1 MFLRETLPNPSHAF
15 VSCHCAV
22 LLPACGLARGRK
34 ATVRRWQGNGGVMR
48 HDASKERTAKMAPKS
63 LNLASDFVVVSPDHT
78 ATSVAV
84 TPTLFEDL
92 DRTFGGFKD
101 HLLVSAFAFDTDW
114 PTWEIHP
121 AGDELVLLLVGEA
134 TLVLETEHGEEAVT
148 LREPGTYVIVRKGT
162 WHTAR
167 TATPTRMVFITPGE
181 GTENRAV

>member
-1 MFLRETLPNPSHAF
+1 MVPKAF
-15 VSCHCAV
+15 
-22 LLPACGLARGRK
+22 
-34 ATVRRWQGNGGVMR
+34 
-48 HDASKERTAKMAPKS
+48 
-63 LNLASDFVVVSPDHT
+63 NLASHFVVLRPDHA
-78 ATSVAV
+78 ATLVAV

-114 PTWEIHP
+114 PTWERHP
-121 AGDELVLLLVGEA
+121 AGDELVLLLSGEA

-148 LREPGTYVIVRKGT
+148 LREPGTYVMVPQGT

-167 TATPTRMVFITPGE
+167 TSTLTRMVFITPGE